1 MRPGYNHPGRCRGSM
16 ARRVAR
22 GALTR
27 KTAQR
32 RQHMSML
39 DITMALGVVVLVVL
53 IILRKKGKG

>member
-1 MRPGYNHPGRCRGSM
+1 M

>member
-1 MRPGYNHPGRCRGSM
+1 M
-16 ARRVAR
+16 ARPVAR

-39 DITMALGVVVLVVL
+39 DIAMAVGVVVLVVL
-53 IILRKKGKG
+53 IILRKKGRG

>member
-1 MRPGYNHPGRCRGSM
+1 M
-16 ARRVAR
+16 ARPVAR
-22 GALTR
+22 RALTR